1 MTIVGTHR
9 GAVSGKVHV
18 HLLRESAAERAAK
31 AAAQRKADAAA
42 GGIPETSAAD
52 PSIRGNP
59 ELTDTGRR
67 QADAAAGTRPETSA
81 ADRSTAIE
89 SGSNDSTGPQH
100 WFG

>member
-52 PSIRGNP
+52 PSIG
-59 ELTDTGRR
+59 G
-67 QADAAAGTRPETSA
+67 
-81 ADRSTAIE
+81 E

>member
-9 GAVSGKVHV
+9 GAVSGKTHV

-31 AAAQRKADAAA
+31 AAA
-42 GGIPETSAAD
+42 
-52 PSIRGNP
+52 
-59 ELTDTGRR
+59 RR

-81 ADRSTAIE
+81 ADRSTAGE